1 MHGSGWWQRID
12 GDHREDIRINN
23 VPTVEI
29 DYSSLHVSAYIKN
42 HYNQWAP

>member
-12 GDHREDIRINN
+12 VDYLEDVRIND

-29 DYSSLHVSAYIKN
+29 DYSSLRVILAYK
-42 HYNQWAP
+42 